1 MEPRRTT
8 KQRRKDVRVSVVR
21 QERGCG
27 CRRRGQAAAGGVGD
41 LRRKVERPRL
51 LGPGRAVLGAA
62 GGRAVTHQAAG
73 AERGDPSKEFL
84 YIS

>member
-1 MEPRRTT
+1 M
-8 KQRRKDVRVSVVR
+8 R

-27 CRRRGQAAAGGVGD
+27 CRRRGQAAAGGVG
-41 LRRKVERPRL
+41 EGRL

-62 GGRAVTHQAAG
+62 RAVTHQAAG
-73 AERGDPSKEFL
+73 AERGDPSKELL